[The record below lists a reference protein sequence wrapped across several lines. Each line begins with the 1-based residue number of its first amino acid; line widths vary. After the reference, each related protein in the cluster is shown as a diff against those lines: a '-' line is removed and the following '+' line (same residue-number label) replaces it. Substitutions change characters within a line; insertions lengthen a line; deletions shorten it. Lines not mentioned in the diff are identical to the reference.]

1 MDRKYL
7 KVENVQHYL
16 FQNYLY
22 VCLHLLEPEIN
33 RGRGFLG
40 FLHLHCTTST
50 HFENVLIVQGNFN
63 LKGFLPPDEQ
73 NKLEIRENIIILTRK
88 GNGY

>member
-1 MDRKYL
+1 MVLSSVRLRLTDTDEIQTMSMDRKYL

-16 FQNYLY
+16 YQNYFY

-33 RGRGFLG
+33 RWHGFLG

-50 HFENVLIVQGNFN
+50 
-63 LKGFLPPDEQ
+63 
-73 NKLEIRENIIILTRK
+73 
-88 GNGY
+88 